1 MTLELSTTADRMY
14 VTRGYT
20 EFTPAFRTLTRQ
32 LRRRPTTS
40 EFHKVRLSNVSSYVF
55 WPHHLLPEIS
65 REPTTPI
72 YYTMSRTSEITVTQ
86 AVVLLC
92 LGAMLTTMLQI
103 VHAVAYKR
111 MRETDVEM
119 VPEYAAV
126 QHDPPPSYEPS
137 RGLLIM

>member
-1 MTLELSTTADRMY
+1 MSAAMSF
-14 VTRGYT
+14 G
-20 EFTPAFRTLTRQ
+20 LTISSQRS
-32 LRRRPTTS
+32 P
-40 EFHKVRLSNVSSYVF
+40 ENRLHPF
-55 WPHHLLPEIS
+55 
-65 REPTTPI
+65 TTPV

-111 MRETDVEM
+111 VRETDVEM

-137 RGLLIM
+137 HGFLIM